1 VLKSFMEWAD
11 EFRLGITYPEIT
23 EMQARA
29 TFEAVVQVAKEGVKV
44 IPEVMISLIGG
55 VKESENQKKI
65 VVAVA
70 EKVLAKAGPPGV
82 FEVRQIFSTRE
93 SETPKP
99 RKPAT
104 RQAARR
110 PGEERSALGDRPS
123 WSVADA
129 LRAA

>member
-1 VLKSFMEWAD
+1 MQIVEGGSSTVLAAHDMLDLMRETSIVFVDEAVFATMSRAADSFMEWAD

-29 TFEAVVQVAKEGVKV
+29 TFEAVVQVAKKGVKV

-70 EKVLAKAGPPGV
+70 EEVLAKAGMKGPRPAPG
-82 FEVRQIFSTRE
+82 FF
-93 SETPKP
+93 
-99 RKPAT
+99 
-104 RQAARR
+104 
-110 PGEERSALGDRPS
+110 
-123 WSVADA
+123 
-129 LRAA
+129 